1 MAKEFTNEDDALLA
15 ELGIEVETKKVTK
28 RTPREERIIAGFEEI
43 QNFIE
48 EHGSVPEHGEVKDI
62 FERLYAV
69 RLDRIRAL
77 KECRNLVEEMDHQGL
92 LGEVEKASELVLDD
106 LDDDD
111 ILSALGVEVDANPIT
126 ELKHVRSTSEKKAA
140 EVVGNRIKCEDFDD
154 YKHLFEGI
162 DRDLKKKN
170 RHTNPIRKD
179 AGFSKTYIKVG
190 NFFILGGL
198 VAYVAKVFDETFA
211 PNGDKDARLR
221 LIFSNGTESSM
232 LLRSLQRRL
241 YEDDTSRIITEVDS
255 AGPLFS
261 SETIEGDEASG
272 TIYVLKSKSTNPM
285 VVENRELVHKIGV
298 TGTSMRQR
306 LSGAN
311 QQPTFLMADVEIV
324 AEYELYNINRMKLE
338 NLLHRIFDSARLDI
352 EIKDRFGKPT
362 VPKEWYLVPFFII
375 EEAIE
380 KIKDGTISSVIYN
393 PKTVSFESR

>member
-15 ELGIEVETKKVTK
+15 ELGIEVETKKVAK

-43 QNFIE
+43 QKFIE

-77 KECRNLVEEMDHQGL
+77 EECRNLVEEMDHQGL

-162 DRDLKKKN
+162 DRDLKQKN

-198 VAYVAKVFDETFA
+198 VAYVAKV
-211 PNGDKDARLR
+211 
-221 LIFSNGTESSM
+221 
-232 LLRSLQRRL
+232 
-241 YEDDTSRIITEVDS
+241 
-255 AGPLFS
+255 
-261 SETIEGDEASG
+261 
-272 TIYVLKSKSTNPM
+272 
-285 VVENRELVHKIGV
+285 
-298 TGTSMRQR
+298 
-306 LSGAN
+306 
-311 QQPTFLMADVEIV
+311 
-324 AEYELYNINRMKLE
+324 
-338 NLLHRIFDSARLDI
+338 
-352 EIKDRFGKPT
+352 
-362 VPKEWYLVPFFII
+362 
-375 EEAIE
+375 
-380 KIKDGTISSVIYN
+380 
-393 PKTVSFESR
+393 

>member
-1 MAKEFTNEDDALLA
+1 MVKEFTNEDDALLA
-15 ELGIEVETKKVTK
+15 ELGIEVEPKKVVK
-28 RTPREERIIAGFEEI
+28 RTPREERIITGFEEI

-77 KECRNLVEEMDHQGL
+77 EECRSLVEEMDHQGL
-92 LGEVEKASELVLDD
+92 LGEIEKASELVLDD

-111 ILSALGVEVDANPIT
+111 ILSALGVEVEANPIT

-162 DRDLKKKN
+162 DRDLKQKN

-179 AGFSKTYIKVG
+179 AGFSKTFIKVG

-272 TIYVLKSKSTNPM
+272 TIYVLKSKSNNPM
-285 VVENRELVHKIGV
+285 VAENRELVHKIGV
-298 TGTSMRQR
+298 TITSMRQR
-306 LSGAN
+306 LSRAN
-311 QQPTFLMADVEIV
+311 QSPTFLMADVEIV

-393 PKTVSFESR
+393 PKTVSFENR

>member
-1 MAKEFTNEDDALLA
+1 MVKEFTNEDDALLA
-15 ELGIEVETKKVTK
+15 ELGIEVETKKVVK
-28 RTPREERIIAGFEEI
+28 RTPREERIIAGFQEI

-77 KECRNLVEEMDHQGL
+77 EECRSLVEEMDHQGL

-111 ILSALGVEVDANPIT
+111 ILSALGVEVEANPIT

-140 EVVGNRIKCEDFDD
+140 EVVGNRIKCEDFED

-162 DRDLKKKN
+162 DRDLKQKN

-272 TIYVLKSKSTNPM
+272 TIYVLKSKSNNPM
-285 VVENRELVHKIGV
+285 VAENRELVHKIGV

-362 VPKEWYLVPFFII
+362 VPKEWYLVPLFII

>member
-1 MAKEFTNEDDALLA
+1 MVKEFTNEDDALLA
-15 ELGIEVETKKVTK
+15 ELGIEVETKKVAK

-77 KECRNLVEEMDHQGL
+77 EECRNLVEEMDHQGL
-92 LGEVEKASELVLDD
+92 LGEIEKASELVLDD

-162 DRDLKKKN
+162 DRDLKQKN

-285 VVENRELVHKIGV
+285 VAENRELVHKIGV

-393 PKTVSFESR
+393 PKTVSFENR

>member
-15 ELGIEVETKKVTK
+15 ELGIEVEPKKVVK

-162 DRDLKKKN
+162 DRDLKQKN
-170 RHTNPIRKD
+170 RYTNPIRKD

-211 PNGDKDARLR
+211 PNGDKDARLK

-272 TIYVLKSKSTNPM
+272 TIYVLKSKSNNPM
-285 VVENRELVHKIGV
+285 VAENRELVHKIGV

-306 LSGAN
+306 LSGAH

-338 NLLHRIFDSARLDI
+338 NLLHRIFDTARLDI

-380 KIKDGTISSVIYN
+380 KIKDGTISSVIYS